1 MGIRS
6 PSQLKEMTGPRQA
19 CHVEPFLL
27 SRQGQQRACGQDVR
41 VDCRLHGFVLT
52 LVQQTEFR
60 KSLGQSS
67 AMAGI
72 EWA

>member
-1 MGIRS
+1 MGIHS
-6 PSQLKEMTGPRQA
+6 PSQMKDMTGPRQA
-19 CHVEPFLL
+19 CHVKPCVL
-27 SRQGQQRACGQDVR
+27 SRQGQQRAGGQDVR
-41 VDCRLHGFVLT
+41 VDCRLHGFVLS
-52 LVQQTEFR
+52 LVQQTDFR